1 MRRHFIKKPVMAT
14 TSFWSTDVKDEA
26 EIRSEIQKALDAGTT
41 FEDVDDYLN
50 KLYNLEIIDDET
62 FSELINWAAP
72 FTTNSTIY
80 TATDEAS
87 TSNTSFW
94 STRVNSHDDIKAEIQ
109 KAIAAGIIDEDIDDY
124 LDELNRMGIIDED
137 EMNDLMDWGHDALD
151 AYCNR
156 NINCST
162 EDSDKL
168 ALIKFKV
175 GETYSTQGRGL
186 YGQSVSY
193 KVVSRTDNTVSFAES
208 HISED
213 DMSVVDDGVNE
224 HKIVI
229 QPIYDTD
236 YNKEIGK
243 TESIVLWE
251 YMGHKGYLTAT
262 DADRHS
268 DGWDEEE
275 YEAEDIFEHD
285 DDDSYYTPSSTRGD
299 YSPSAPWNAPGMS
312 VGDFL

>member
-1 MRRHFIKKPVMAT
+1 
-14 TSFWSTDVKDEA
+14 
-26 EIRSEIQKALDAGTT
+26 
-41 FEDVDDYLN
+41 
-50 KLYNLEIIDDET
+50 
-62 FSELINWAAP
+62 
-72 FTTNSTIY
+72 
-80 TATDEAS
+80 
-87 TSNTSFW
+87 
-94 STRVNSHDDIKAEIQ
+94 
-109 KAIAAGIIDEDIDDY
+109 
-124 LDELNRMGIIDED
+124 MGIIDED

-213 DMSVVDDGVNE
+213 DMSVVDDGVNV
-224 HKIVI
+224 HKIEI
-229 QPIYDTD
+229 QPIYDSD
-236 YNKEIGK
+236 YNREIGK